1 MKQFCKPRFTI
12 FLCSFFCNL
21 IFWGPVSAQSG
32 MLDATFGNFG
42 RVITGYDTSNTKAVG
57 LVTQPD
63 GKIIVASNSSPNHSF
78 YLIRYHTNGA
88 VDSSFGIDGW
98 ASTKMGQ
105 YSAQC
110 VAIQN
115 DGKIILAGY
124 TTMLSNTNQDFVLA
138 RFSSKGIVDSSFGV
152 NGIVTTAFQNI
163 NTGQSSEQAKKIII
177 KPNGKILVGGMLGIS
192 NIATTNYIFYPIMA
206 QYQTNG
212 LLDSSFGTNGKV
224 FSDSSTYWDFFTMNL
239 QINGKI
245 IAGQMKRDGNF
256 VPTRYSENGS
266 KDSSFGYNG
275 EGSKIYLFVNND
287 QLVQSDG
294 KIIFVGNFYIG
305 NRSFIEI
312 VRYNPDGSL
321 DNNFGLS
328 GIVKLD
334 FNNNYDYGK
343 SIQIMPNGKML
354 IGCSINL
361 SNSPQF
367 TQNYAIIRL
376 NANGTIDNSFG
387 TNGLVTT
394 DFGLNDDCISLALQ
408 ANNKILL
415 IGNIGFDTSSNLIT
429 NYIGIARYDINEL
442 PFYNT
447 LKGIAFFDTNKNG
460 TKDADEPFYSS
471 LNIISNRVGK
481 DTLLVNSSSGRF
493 TVYNDTGLNVTT
505 AKPYSIYYTAS
516 PSSFTTN
523 HSTYFNTDSIS
534 FAVQPTPGKRDIAI
548 TVIPLSP
555 ARPGFQAVYKMMY
568 TNFGTDTLASGYI
581 GFLKDNRL
589 TYLSA
594 SANPLYI
601 NGDSIVWSISNLKP
615 MDTGS
620 VIIYCRVQAPPV
632 TNVNDTLH
640 CAGVIYPTTGDLVTG
655 NNVSNLSQRVVGSY
669 DPNSKSEN
677 HGGSISISDVASG
690 QYLEYT
696 ISFQNTGTDSAFNV
710 YIRDTLDAKLDWS
723 TFAMVATSH
732 NYQLV
737 INDQAKCLWSFNGIN
752 LPDSNRNEPASHG
765 FITFII
771 KPKSNLV
778 VGDIITNK
786 AAIYFDYNLPIIT
799 NVEKTRVVSGILP
812 LKLLQFSAIRHGKT
826 NLLQWTTADEQ
837 NTDFTIIE
845 RSNNG
850 TEFTNIGS
858 VKAGFTS
865 YSFTDY
871 SPPTRRGTTFNYYRL
886 KMIDKDGRFTYSPI
900 RLVNNSST
908 LEVTLYPNP
917 TKTKLQVNIESDKDA
932 TVQYEIISQ
941 QGQIQLSSSW
951 TVQEGANSKSFS
963 VTNLPTGQ
971 YFLRISLSNKEQ
983 SILKFEKL

>member
-1 MKQFCKPRFTI
+1 MKQFCKPLLFKFGVLI
-12 FLCSFFCNL
+12 SFLFIQVYAF
-21 IFWGPVSAQSG
+21 AQLG
-32 MLDATFGNFG
+32 ALDMTFGNG
-42 RVITGYDTSNTKAVG
+42 GKVITS
-57 LVTQPD
+57 
-63 GKIIVASNSSPNHSF
+63 ISNSDATANS
-78 YLIRYHTNGA
+78 
-88 VDSSFGIDGW
+88 V
-98 ASTKMGQ
+98 
-105 YSAQC
+105 
-110 VAIQN
+110 VAKN
-115 DGKIILAGY
+115 
-124 TTMLSNTNQDFVLA
+124 
-138 RFSSKGIVDSSFGV
+138 
-152 NGIVTTAFQNI
+152 
-163 NTGQSSEQAKKIII
+163 
-177 KPNGKILVGGMLGIS
+177 
-192 NIATTNYIFYPIMA
+192 
-206 QYQTNG
+206 
-212 LLDSSFGTNGKV
+212 
-224 FSDSSTYWDFFTMNL
+224 
-239 QINGKI
+239 NGKI
-245 IAGQMKRDGNF
+245 IIG
-256 VPTRYSENGS
+256 GS
-266 KDSSFGYNG
+266 
-275 EGSKIYLFVNND
+275 SKINGTDHFT
-287 QLVQSDG
+287 LVQ
-294 KIIFVGNFYIG
+294 
-305 NRSFIEI
+305 
-312 VRYNPDGSL
+312 YNPDGSL
-321 DNNFGLS
+321 DTTFGNK
-328 GIVKLD
+328 GIVATSIGFKSTMYSIALQSD
-334 FNNNYDYGK
+334 GK
-343 SIQIMPNGKML
+343 IVAGGYST
-354 IGCSINL
+354 
-361 SNSPQF
+361 SNSTVSNQIF
-367 TQNYAIIRL
+367 TLARYYS
-376 NANGTIDNSFG
+376 NGSRDTLFGNVGVVTTIFQSGSSSIKKVIVKPDGKILVGGLLSTMTFEEYPILAQYLPTGILDNSFG
-387 TNGLVTT
+387 TNGTLITGVNVVNGKKKGVSDMALSADGKIIMAIEAYPVAANNSSDFLLVQLLQNGKIDSSFANNGFAQTDFNNSGDLSYSLAVLPDSAIVLAGYSHASGSLTKFALGKYQANGQLNTSFGNGGKVSTSVGTYPAIATHIVVKANGSIVLTGNTYYTSEDFAIIKYNSDGTVDNSFGSNGVVTT
-394 DFGLNDDCISLALQ
+394 DFLGHKDESFSSAIQADGKLVVVGHAMDNSKYNIAL
-408 ANNKILL
+408 
-415 IGNIGFDTSSNLIT
+415 
-429 NYIGIARYDINEL
+429 ARYSIDEL
-442 PFYNT
+442 SYYNT
-447 LKGIAFFDTNKNG
+447 LKGTAYFDNNKNG
-460 TKDADEPFYSS
+460 TKEADEPLYSN
-471 LNIISNRVGK
+471 LNIISARVGK

-493 TVYNDTGLNVTT
+493 TVYNDTGLYVTT
-505 AKPYSIYYTAS
+505 AIPYSLFLSAV
-516 PSSFTTN
+516 PSYFTTN

-534 FAVQPTPGKRDIAI
+534 FAVQPLPGKRDIAI

-555 ARPGFQAVYKMMY
+555 ARPGFQAMYKMMY
-568 TNFGTDTLASGYI
+568 TNFGTDTLASGYV

-640 CAGVIYPTTGDLVTG
+640 CAGVIYPATGDLVPG

-696 ISFQNTGTDSAFNV
+696 ISFQNTGNDSAFNV

-826 NLLQWTTADEQ
+826 NLLQWKTVNEQ
-837 NTDFTIIE
+837 STDFTLIE

-850 TEFTNIGS
+850 TEFTSIGS
-858 VKAGFTS
+858 VKAGLTS

-871 SPPTRRGTTFNYYRL
+871 SPPTSRGTTFNYYRL
-886 KMIDKDGRFTYSPI
+886 KMFEKDGRFTYSPI

-908 LEVTLYPNP
+908 FEVSLYPNP
-917 TKTKLQVNIESDKDA
+917 AKTKLQVNIESDKDA

-941 QGQIQLSSSW
+941 GGQIQLSSSW
-951 TVQEGANSKSFS
+951 TVQEGSNSKSFS

-983 SILKFEKL
+983 SVLKFEKL